1 MYTVYSS
8 DSGAIGTIMQASK
21 RGKDAHPILQL
32 TCYLH
37 CLASRLGS
45 CEGYGNAKDRQLELH
60 ILLCEISPN
69 WADAFFIFLHHLG
82 CFSLIEKQ
90 DKNTFKIL

>member
-1 MYTVYSS
+1 
-8 DSGAIGTIMQASK
+8 MQASK

-45 CEGYGNAKDRQLELH
+45 CEGYGNFQK
-60 ILLCEISPN
+60 IGN
-69 WADAFFIFLHHLG
+69 WSFIFYSARFPRSGLMLSSS
-82 CFSLIEKQ
+82 FF
-90 DKNTFKIL
+90 TILVAFID